1 MGAGDPAQ
9 PDGVFPPLSEL
20 DPKFDWELLNYRYM
34 CLFARE
40 DQTVLAAVARRN
52 EPTPTLPSAIE
63 TADAFLSSFRQACVS
78 VEWQL

>member
-1 MGAGDPAQ
+1 
-9 PDGVFPPLSEL
+9 
-20 DPKFDWELLNYRYM
+20 M

-40 DQTVLAAVARRN
+40 DQTVPAAVARRN